1 MGLNHTR
8 DSISEDIR
16 VHQNAIDIDCTEQ
29 MGPWMIAFSIPDK
42 GAAIA
47 PLGVAAGIAE
57 DIRDEVPDVASRI
70 DACIELAERCA
81 KSPS

>member
-1 MGLNHTR
+1 MGLIHSR
-8 DSISEDIR
+8 HSITEDIR
-16 VHQNAIDIDCTEQ
+16 THQNAIDIDATDK

-47 PLGVAAGIAE
+47 PSGTAAGIAE
-57 DIRDEVPDVASRI
+57 DIRDEVPDIAARI

-81 KSPS
+81 MSPS